1 MYYAV
6 SFLTVFVN
14 IILST
19 TWCFFEKTGLKYTF
33 KFDDFQ
39 NLLNLIITPLIL
51 IVLNVCYIRNNAV
64 KWYMYIPLILTV
76 IVLNSVISYMG
87 WGIRTDKLLAPDAE
101 TVMVTIYV
109 NTIFPLIT
117 TILGIGL
124 YNIVKH

>member
-1 MYYAV
+1 MYYAF
-6 SFLTVFVN
+6 SFLMVFVN

-19 TWCFFEKTGLKYTF
+19 TWCFFEKTGLKYEF

-76 IVLNSVISYMG
+76 IVLNSVISYID
-87 WGIRTDKLLAPDAE
+87 WGIITNKLLSPDAE

-117 TILGIGL
+117 TLLGIGL